1 MMSAFPRGGAA
12 LDVPIRVLFIIL
24 SNLGALGTRVM

>member
-1 MMSAFPRGGAA
+1 MMSAFPRGGA
-12 LDVPIRVLFIIL
+12 LDVPITVLFIIL